1 MDPINNPTPTPTP
14 DPGVAPAPEPPVAP
28 EAPVAPAPEPPVA
41 EPAPVNAP
49 VPPEPVNPVVNPG
62 AEPVPANPV
71 FQPSEPNGLAAT
83 DPIMQPEAPKAPDPV
98 EEELKAPMKA
108 AGPVPGSIG
117 SAVSGPQSEG
127 EAAPAPADNPF
138 ASAPAKTPSVSFND
152 PVAEAQGAAGAPAT
166 KKPMDKKTLIIL
178 CVVAGIIVIALIV
191 ILIMML
197 SKPGSGGSSQ
207 GSSDNGG
214 SEVVTNDDEE
224 EEEDEDETIDEESGS
239 DTPVVVDS
247 GTMTCT
253 KEIASEEVSND
264 GGTASGMTTISVV
277 FADKTLTTISLTKAS
292 DTNASVSEKYEAV
305 AADLTPDNALIYSLT
320 TKDENGDLD
329 LSIDAVKA
337 NYEDLDFVCE
347 VL

>member
-14 DPGVAPAPEPPVAP
+14 EPGAAPAPEPPVAP

-62 AEPVPANPV
+62 AEPIPANPV

-138 ASAPAKTPSVSFND
+138 ASAPAKTPSVPFND
-152 PVAEAQGAAGAPAT
+152 PAAEAQGAAGAPTA

-178 CVVAGIIVIALIV
+178 CVIAGIVVIALVV
-191 ILIMML
+191 ILLMML
-197 SKPGSGGSSQ
+197 GKPGSGGGSQ
-207 GSSDNGG
+207 SGSSNGG
-214 SEVVTNDDEE
+214 SEVVVNDD
-224 EEEDEDETIDEESGS
+224 EEEDEDEIIDEGNGS
-239 DTPVVVDS
+239 DAPVVVDS

-253 KEIASEEVSND
+253 KEIADEGISKDEEATS
-264 GGTASGMTTISVV
+264 GTATISVE
-277 FADKTLTTISLTKAS
+277 FADKILTTISLTKTS
-292 DTNASVSEKYEAV
+292 GTDASVSEKSEAV
-305 AADLTPDNALIYSLT
+305 AADLTSDTALFYSLT